1 MLLYEALYK
10 EESEDYSKGGIYLY
24 PLISDARMALKAISD
39 CNIEEL
45 QDVLYIAENFHRD
58 DKYDKDYEIM
68 RDKLQRVLNF
78 MKNFNKRF
86 SEMVDKSVFEIPAD
100 TDSIIAG
107 NVIQMISQDD
117 QLDFEESLVILHSLR
132 PIANRLPTGGYN
144 LMADIYFTGLNIC
157 ERHNTFGKQFVI
169 LISQNGNWFIDYF
182 IRECSP
188 RLDNILYRGI
198 SSILHSK
205 AEIRNL
211 DDDLKKDLK
220 RAYKVLTEKEYKFNL
235 VERYRSLLL

>member
-1 MLLYEALYK
+1 MLYEVLFDEKSRAR
-10 EESEDYSKGGIYLY
+10 SEAQIHLY
-24 PLISDARMALKAISD
+24 PLFWDVKMALNEIGNCD
-39 CNIEEL
+39 IEEL
-45 QDVLYIAENFHRD
+45 QTILDIAENRD
-58 DKYDKDYEIM
+58 VKYDESYKATEE
-68 RDKLQRVLNF
+68 RLRKVLNF
-78 MKNFNKRF
+78 IKNFNRRF

-132 PIANRLPTGGYN
+132 PIANRLPTGGYD
-144 LMADIYFTGLNIC
+144 LMADIYFTGLSIC

-182 IRECSP
+182 IREYST

-205 AEIRNL
+205 VEIRNL

-220 RAYKVLTEKEYKFNL
+220 RAYKVLIEKKYKFNL

>member
-10 EESEDYSKGGIYLY
+10 EESEDYSKGKIYLY

-39 CNIEEL
+39 CDIEKL
-45 QDVLYIAENFHRD
+45 QTVLDIAENRD
-58 DKYDKDYEIM
+58 VKYDESYKATEE
-68 RDKLQRVLNF
+68 RLRKVLNF
-78 MKNFNKRF
+78 IKNFNRRF

-132 PIANRLPTGGYN
+132 PIANRLPTGGYD
-144 LMADIYFTGLNIC
+144 LMADIYFTGLSIC

-182 IRECSP
+182 IREYST

>member
-10 EESEDYSKGGIYLY
+10 EESEDYSKGKIYLY

-39 CNIEEL
+39 CDIEKL
-45 QDVLYIAENFHRD
+45 QTVLDIAENRD
-58 DKYDKDYEIM
+58 VKYDESYKATEE
-68 RDKLQRVLNF
+68 RLRKVLNF
-78 MKNFNKRF
+78 IKNFNRRF

-132 PIANRLPTGGYN
+132 PIANRLPTGGYD
-144 LMADIYFTGLNIC
+144 LMADIYFTGLSIC

-182 IRECSP
+182 IREYST

-205 AEIRNL
+205 VEIRNL

-220 RAYKVLTEKEYKFNL
+220 RAYKVLIEKKYKFNL

>member
-10 EESEDYSKGGIYLY
+10 EESEDYFKAQTYLR
-24 PLISDARMALKAISD
+24 LLLLDTRRALEAIGNCD
-39 CNIEEL
+39 IEAL
-45 QDVLYIAENFHRD
+45 QTVLNIAENRD
-58 DKYDKDYEIM
+58 VKYDESYKATEE
-68 RDKLQRVLNF
+68 RLRKVLNF
-78 MKNFNKRF
+78 IKNFNKRF

-132 PIANRLPTGGYN
+132 PIANRLPTGGYD

-220 RAYKVLTEKEYKFNL
+220 RVYKVLTEKEYKFNL